1 MNGLGNKGNSLA
13 EFVVTIAMM
22 ATLATTAAPRFSA
35 IGEKAKA
42 RKTKANMEKILKAS
56 EFWYNHQIEV
66 TGMGKFPTQSHRTD
80 NVGSIEDENNNRRI
94 DVEELDGAEFV
105 SIWSD
110 TLFLHLFDND
120 TIKSPYQDG
129 GYEYAIIGGS
139 GTGNEIISPIFVIVD
154 IEEVED
160 FFLYYKP

>member
-1 MNGLGNKGNSLA
+1 MKSNKGNSLA

-42 RKTKANMEKILKAS
+42 KKTKANMEKILKAV

-66 TGMGKFPTQSHRTD
+66 SGMGKFPTQNHRTD
-80 NVGSIEDENNNRRI
+80 NIGTIEDENNNRRI
-94 DVEELDGAEFV
+94 EIEELEGAEFIRV
-105 SIWSD
+105 WSD
-110 TLFLHLFDND
+110 TTFLHLFDND
-120 TIKSPYQDG
+120 TLKSPYQDG

-139 GTGNEIISPIFVIVD
+139 GTGNQIVSPIFVLVD
-154 IEEVED
+154 REQVED
-160 FFLYYKP
+160 FYLYYKP